1 MIQQFQSVYQR
12 DSMATAL
19 HAVAEYGVR
28 VPCQMSGYRKWDP
41 CNSGVSPGHT
51 KNETPS
57 SAAGDSVT

>member
-1 MIQQFQSVYQR
+1 MIQQFQSAYQR

-19 HAVAEYGVR
+19 LAIAEYGVG
-28 VPCQMSGYRKWDP
+28 VPCQMGGYRKWDL
-41 CNSGVSPGHT
+41 CNSGMSLGHT

>member
-19 HAVAEYGVR
+19 HAVVEYRVG
-28 VPCQMSGYRKWDP
+28 VPCQMSRYRKWDP
-41 CNSGVSPGHT
+41 CNSGVSLGHT